1 VFAFWVALSGY
12 LLTMP
17 STNQRR
23 AANSATNVIKPMYI
37 IFMLV
42 SLDDATCFKVNNVV
56 FSDIL
61 LVSKRIV
68 EFDVFR
74 HGGDVW
80 LWRTDS

>member
-1 VFAFWVALSGY
+1 
-12 LLTMP
+12 MP

-74 HGGDVW
+74 HGGD
-80 LWRTDS
+80 